1 MPQPRQ
7 LRADAVRNRQRIMAA
22 AREQVTAHGP
32 DVSMEAIAVAAGVAV
47 GTLYR
52 HFPTK
57 TDLIG
62 AVLREHGEQVV
73 ADVEGTAARVASGE
87 RPAVAEL
94 QALIGRVVDEMAEDR
109 AVKAAAHALGA
120 AHHGDLEERAF
131 AAAAR
136 IIAAAQDQGALRP
149 DVTTD
154 DFALLLTTAPT
165 DRPAAERAR
174 WLAVFLRGLMTDR
187 ANG

>member
-7 LRADAVRNRQRIMAA
+7 LRADAVRNRQKILTA

-32 DVSMEAIAVAAGVAV
+32 DVAMEAIAAAAGVAV

-73 ADVEGTAARVASGE
+73 ADVEETAARIDAGGA
-87 RPAVAEL
+87 PAMAEL
-94 QALIGRVVDEMAEDR
+94 RDLAARVVDHMAEDR

-120 AHHGDLEERAF
+120 TDHGDLEGRAF
-131 AAAAR
+131 GAVRR
-136 IIAAAQDQGALRP
+136 IIAAAQAQGALRP
-149 DVTTD
+149 DVTED

-165 DRPAAERAR
+165 DRPAAVRAR
-174 WLAVFLRGLMTDR
+174 WLEVFLTGLAAER
-187 ANG
+187 K